1 MNAEQT
7 RNNAAIEER
16 HWWFAARRGIVRDL
30 VHDLV
35 PPSKQSLVI
44 DVGCGS
50 GGNTGALCRD
60 YRCVGIDSSP
70 EAIELASRKFPEARF
85 IRGDV
90 PRDLDGLLGEASL
103 VMMMDV
109 IEHVSDD
116 FAMFSSVAA
125 ETKPGTHFLITVP
138 AEDALWSKHDE
149 ASLHYRRYEAPR
161 LRRVWEG
168 LPFTTRLFTPF
179 NARLYPLVKTA
190 RNVNNA
196 LGRTSGDAGTDM
208 RVPMAPVN
216 AALRSAFA
224 SEGPALRRA
233 LAEGRTAPFRHG
245 VSLLAILRREA
256 GEIRVRTKPSDV
268 PRDRH
273 DPHAAA

>member
-161 LRRVWEG
+161 LRHV
-168 LPFTTRLFTPF
+168 
-179 NARLYPLVKTA
+179 
-190 RNVNNA
+190 
-196 LGRTSGDAGTDM
+196 
-208 RVPMAPVN
+208 
-216 AALRSAFA
+216 
-224 SEGPALRRA
+224 
-233 LAEGRTAPFRHG
+233 
-245 VSLLAILRREA
+245 
-256 GEIRVRTKPSDV
+256 
-268 PRDRH
+268 
-273 DPHAAA
+273 